1 MPPMAKRLVACACW
15 AAVSALGCS
24 SGSDL
29 TTDPGGASGPDGSSG
44 SGGSVATGG
53 STGSGGWT
61 AVGGSSGAAD
71 SGIAG
76 ESNVPALAP
85 NVIAV
90 FVNGGPAAPAS
101 AYVNGLF
108 ASVTLCIPGTATCQT
123 IDDMLVDTASSGI
136 RVLSSALTLALPRE
150 QDTAGNPIAACAPF
164 ADGSFLWGEVA
175 RADIRMSGERASSV
189 PIQIAAD
196 PASSSFPAP
205 PAACSSGGGTN
216 LGAAGGFP
224 ANGILGV
231 SFFLQDCGDACVSTT
246 SPGIYFR
253 CVASTC
259 TATTVALADQI
270 VNPAS
275 MFAADN
281 NGVVI
286 ALPSVPPEGSA
297 SVTGT
302 LTFGIGTEANNGLGP
317 ATVLF
322 ADSTGNIRTVLDGQ
336 SYGSTTIYS
345 GSNATFFASSAPGL
359 TACQAGKSF
368 YCPASTLSFSASIS
382 GARGSPATVAF
393 DVANAD
399 AIVANGRYAY
409 ANLAGSNA
417 PAGGFSWG
425 LPFFFGR
432 TVFTAFE
439 ARSSP
444 GGTGPYWAY

>member
-1 MPPMAKRLVACACW
+1 VTAPRAKWLVLCGYW
-15 AAVSALGCS
+15 AAVSAIGCS

-29 TTDPGGASGPDGSSG
+29 TTEPGGPGGP
-44 SGGSVATGG
+44 GG
-53 STGSGGWT
+53 STGSGGST
-61 AVGGSSGAAD
+61 AAGGSSGGAGSGGFGGPGD
-71 SGIAG
+71 SPDSSAPDA
-76 ESNVPALAP
+76 PALAP

-90 FVNGGPAAPAS
+90 LVNGGPAAPQS

-108 ASVTLCIPGTATCQT
+108 ASVTVCIPGTATCQT
-123 IDDMLVDTASSGI
+123 IDNLLVDTASSGI

-150 QDTAGNPIAACAPF
+150 QDAAANPIAACAPF
-164 ADGSFLWGEVA
+164 ADGSFLWGAVA
-175 RADIRMSGERASSV
+175 RADIRMSGERASAV

-196 PASSSFPAP
+196 PASPSFPAP

-231 SFFLQDCGDACVSTT
+231 SFFLQDCGAACVSTT

-259 TATTVALADQI
+259 TATRVALANQI
-270 VNPAS
+270 VNPVS
-275 MFAADN
+275 MFATDN
-281 NGVVI
+281 NGIVI

-302 LTFGIGTEANNGLGP
+302 LTFGIGTQANNGLGR

-322 ADSTGNIRTVLDGQ
+322 ADSTGSLRTVLDGQ
-336 SYGSTTIYS
+336 SYASTTIDS
-345 GSNATFFASSAPGL
+345 GSNAIFFASSAPGL
-359 TACQAGKSF
+359 TACQTGKSF

-382 GARGSPATVAF
+382 GARGASVTVAF

-399 AIVANGRYAY
+399 AIVVRGRYAY
-409 ANLAGSNA
+409 ADLAGSNT

-432 TVFTAFE
+432 TVFTALE
-439 ARSSP
+439 GRSTP
-444 GGTGPYWAY
+444 GGAGPYWAY